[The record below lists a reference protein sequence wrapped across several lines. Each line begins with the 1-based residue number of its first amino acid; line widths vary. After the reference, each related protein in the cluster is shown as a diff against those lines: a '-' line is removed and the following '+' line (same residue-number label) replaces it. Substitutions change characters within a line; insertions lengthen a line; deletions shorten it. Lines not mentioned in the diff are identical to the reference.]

1 LSKQVTG
8 VAQQLHAEAKA
19 MNEAHSG
26 RLAEM
31 TTHAK
36 GSIDALA
43 EGVRTQTAA
52 IEQVTGAVRAAVSDL
67 GSAVGRNVALMNE
80 GAGKMREA
88 AEQFTVSGRAT
99 SEVLDRSREVAA
111 QLSQTAIMLSS
122 ASQDVKDAV
131 ADYRSARE
139 TFAGM
144 VDVLRGTVDV
154 AKRDVALTSDLVGRL
169 EAAAQK
175 LVAAQGQA
183 DEYLAKVSEVIAATH
198 RTFSEGMGETLGRA
212 NNSFHQALTNATSQ
226 LSTAFSELEEML
238 ADLSDRP
245 RH

>member
-1 LSKQVTG
+1 MPSP
-8 VAQQLHAEAKA
+8 
-19 MNEAHSG
+19 
-26 RLAEM
+26 
-31 TTHAK
+31 
-36 GSIDALA
+36 I
-43 EGVRTQTAA
+43 
-52 IEQVTGAVRAAVSDL
+52 TGARAKHSPAW
-67 GSAVGRNVALMNE
+67 
-80 GAGKMREA
+80 
-88 AEQFTVSGRAT
+88 
-99 SEVLDRSREVAA
+99 
-111 QLSQTAIMLSS
+111 
-122 ASQDVKDAV
+122 
-131 ADYRSARE
+131 
-139 TFAGM
+139 

-154 AKRDVALTSDLVGRL
+154 TKRDVALDVPDLVGRL

-212 NNSFHQALTNATSQ
+212 NSSFHQALTNATSQ